1 MGLDTVYLLSPLSG
15 DPRVALAYARLC
27 VVDAANRGEQ
37 PIAVALLFSRA
48 DGKPISEDAEPDM
61 MCGHDMLLRC
71 DAIVMYTDL
80 GRTDAMLHEAMRA
93 FDMGMPVFERKLG
106 WAVSA

>member
-1 MGLDTVYLLSPLSG
+1 MDTVYLLSPLSG

-48 DGKPISEDAEPDM
+48 DGF
-61 MCGHDMLLRC
+61 MLCR
-71 DAIVMYTDL
+71 
-80 GRTDAMLHEAMRA
+80 
-93 FDMGMPVFERKLG
+93 F
-106 WAVSA
+106 SS